1 MAISNHY
8 KVRPPHVQVEET
20 LLAML
25 ESLHPGDRLPSEPDL
40 ARQLGVSRATLREVI
55 RTLIE
60 RGLLVRR
67 HGVGTFVA
75 KPVLEAGLEV
85 LESIERMS
93 SRLELETEMAYLDV
107 QERLAT
113 ATEVY
118 GLGYERGTRLEVLVV
133 NRVIAVS
140 GVPVA
145 DLRDIVPLTYLTR
158 DELGPDFNGSV
169 LEIFLSRG
177 TPILTTSRTEIA
189 AVAASTKF
197 ATRLHVSKGAALL
210 KLTAQLFS
218 YDEKIVDYSVSY
230 FVPGHFKFHVMRRVG
245 H

>member
-1 MAISNHY
+1 MAVSNHY
-8 KVRPPHVQVEET
+8 RVRLPHVQVEET

-55 RTLIE
+55 RTFVE

-75 KPVLEAGLEV
+75 KPVLETGLEV

-93 SRLELETEMAYLDV
+93 SRLGLETEMAYLDI

-113 ATEVY
+113 PTEVY
-118 GLGYERGTRLEVLVV
+118 GLGYESGSRLEVLVV

-145 DLRDIVPLTYLTR
+145 DLRDIVPLTYLRRET
-158 DELGPDFNGSV
+158 LGEDFNGSV
-169 LEIFLSRG
+169 LEVFLSRG
-177 TPILTTSRTEIA
+177 TPMLTTSRTEIA
-189 AVAASTKF
+189 AVAANTKF
-197 ATRLHVSKGAALL
+197 AQRLHVRKGSALL

-218 YDEKIVDYSVSY
+218 YDEKVVDYSVSY